1 MYLTAHR
8 VFLRS
13 ISSRGI
19 NAFLYRHDDG
29 PYPEIDWR
37 NPDVLLVADSV
48 PGRLF
53 TQQREIAEPGGE
65 ILSYLDIVAEDQLG
79 PDRIE
84 AALDRF
90 SDTTVLLDP
99 RPFIVLEGVGIRF
112 SAVLGLRSV
121 PAKYREEFIALRESA
136 MNLLRASGPVAQP
149 RST

>member
-13 ISSRGI
+13 TSSRGI

-29 PYPEIDWR
+29 PYPEIDWH
-37 NPDVLLVADSV
+37 NPNVPLVADAV
-48 PGRLF
+48 PGRF
-53 TQQREIAEPGGE
+53 VAQQREIAEPGGE
-65 ILSYLDIVAEDQLG
+65 VLSYLDIVAEDHLG

-84 AALDRF
+84 AALDGF
-90 SDTTVLLDP
+90 SNPTVLLDP
-99 RPFIVLEGVGIRF
+99 TPPTIVEGVGIRF

-121 PAKYREEFIALRESA
+121 PAKYREEFIALAENA
-136 MNLLRASGPVAQP
+136 MKLLRTSGITAPP

>member
-13 ISSRGI
+13 TSSRGI

-37 NPDVLLVADSV
+37 NPDVLLVADAV
-48 PGRLF
+48 PGRF
-53 TQQREIAEPGGE
+53 VTQQREIAEPGGE
-65 ILSYLDIVAEDQLG
+65 VLSYLDIVAEDQLG

-84 AALDRF
+84 AALERF
-90 SDTTVLLDP
+90 SETTVLLDP
-99 RPFIVLEGVGIRF
+99 RPFIVVEGVGIRF

-121 PAKYREEFIALRESA
+121 PAKYREEFISLRESA
-136 MNLLRASGPVAQP
+136 MNLLRAAGPIA
-149 RST
+149 

>member
-13 ISSRGI
+13 TSSRGI

-37 NPDVLLVADSV
+37 NPDVLLVADAV
-48 PGRLF
+48 PGRF
-53 TQQREIAEPGGE
+53 VTQQREIAEPGGE
-65 ILSYLDIVAEDQLG
+65 VLSYLDIVAEDQLG
-79 PDRIE
+79 LDRVE
-84 AALDRF
+84 AALERF
-90 SDTTVLLDP
+90 SDPTVLLDP
-99 RPFIVLEGVGIRF
+99 RPFTVVEGVGIRF

-121 PAKYREEFIALRESA
+121 PAKYCEELIALRERA
-136 MNLLRASGPVAQP
+136 MNLFRASGIIAPP

>member
-13 ISSRGI
+13 TSSRGI
-19 NAFLYRHDDG
+19 NAFLYRHDDA

-37 NPDVLLVADSV
+37 NPDVPLVADAV

-65 ILSYLDIVAEDQLG
+65 VLSYLDIVAEDQLG

-84 AALDRF
+84 AALERF
-90 SDTTVLLDP
+90 ADPTVLLDP
-99 RPFIVLEGVGIRF
+99 RPFTDVEGVGIRF

-121 PAKYREEFIALRESA
+121 PAKYHEEFIALRESA
-136 MNLLRASGPVAQP
+136 MNLLRASGTFAQP
-149 RST
+149 CSK